1 MFLIFQ
7 MHCDVQEN
15 AKMPIEILLGFS
27 TPKTSNNYIGL
38 ALFRKKDLMFFVVKT
53 DVMNL

>member
-27 TPKTSNNYIGL
+27 TPKTSNNYIAGL
-38 ALFRKKDLMFFVVKT
+38 FLERKT
-53 DVMNL
+53 